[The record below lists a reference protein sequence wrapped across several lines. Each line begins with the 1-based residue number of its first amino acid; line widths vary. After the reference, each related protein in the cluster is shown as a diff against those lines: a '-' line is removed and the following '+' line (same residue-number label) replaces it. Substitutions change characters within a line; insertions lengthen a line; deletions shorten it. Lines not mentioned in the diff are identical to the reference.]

1 MKKEQKQV
9 IAIVVLF
16 TIAGLFF
23 IKNFIFKKPLG
34 EKAGPEIPGE
44 VTTAEEQ
51 KEKIDFF
58 VLEDVLKGK
67 RQKLDWERDPF
78 KLPPKEVSR
87 TEGLNLTGVIY
98 DGESPVA
105 VINDIIVHEGDE
117 IEGVKVIKIEQNSVV
132 LEKDGKPFTLELL
145 KWEE

>member
-9 IAIVVLF
+9 IAIAVLF
-16 TIAGLFF
+16 TIAGLLF
-23 IKNFIFKKPLG
+23 IKTFFFKKPLG

-44 VTTAEEQ
+44 VTTAGKQEE
-51 KEKIDFF
+51 KKDFF
-58 VLEDVLKGK
+58 VLEEALKK
-67 RQKLDWERDPF
+67 TRQKLVWERDPF
-78 KLPPKEVSR
+78 EFPPKELERS
-87 TEGLNLTGVIY
+87 EGLNLTGVIY

-105 VINDIIVHEGDE
+105 VINDVIVHEGDE